1 MDYSYFLYFAAILVA
16 VLSLVAQIS
25 VKSRFA
31 KYDKV
36 TSKRGI
42 TGAQAA
48 AYLLK
53 CNGITDVKI
62 RKISGHL
69 TDNFNPTNKILS
81 LSESTFD
88 STSIAAIGV
97 AAHETGHAI
106 QHAKGYLPVKTRG
119 ALVVPANFGSR
130 FGPLIAILGL
140 ALPGLVRNSQMESM
154 YYWSEILIDVG
165 LALFSASMVFYLVT
179 LPVEFN
185 ASNRALKILKENK
198 VMDKEELRDVRKV
211 LGAAAM
217 TYVAAALSSCITFL
231 RFFLMAKGRR
241 RR

>member
-1 MDYSYFLYFAAILVA
+1 MYYSQLLYIAALFVA
-16 VLSLVAQIS
+16 LLSLIAQLS
-25 VKSRFA
+25 VKGRFA

-62 RKISGHL
+62 QKIAGHL
-69 TDNFNPTNKILS
+69 TDNFNPRNNVLS
-81 LSESTFD
+81 LSESTFS

-106 QHAKGYLPVKTRG
+106 QHAKGYVPVKTRG
-119 ALVVPANFGSR
+119 ALVVPANIGSR
-130 FGPLIAILGL
+130 FGPIIALIGL
-140 ALPGLVRNSQMESM
+140 ALPGLVRNSQMTNM
-154 YYWSEILIDVG
+154 YYLSEMLINIG
-165 LALFSASMVFYLVT
+165 LILFSASMVFYLVT

-185 ASNRALKILKENK
+185 ASNRALKILKENN
-198 VMDKEELRDVRKV
+198 VMDKEELKGVRKV

-231 RFFLMAKGRR
+231 RLFIMAKGRR

>member
-1 MDYSYFLYFAAILVA
+1 MFYSEIIYLAAILVA

-36 TSKRGI
+36 VSKRGI

-62 RKISGHL
+62 QKISGHL
-69 TDNFNPTNKILS
+69 TDNFNPSNNILS
-81 LSESTFD
+81 LSESTFS

-106 QHAKGYLPVKTRG
+106 QHAKGYVPVKTRG
-119 ALVVPANFGSR
+119 ALVVPANLGSR
-130 FGPLIAILGL
+130 FGPLIALVGL
-140 ALPGLVRNSQMESM
+140 ALPGFVQNSQMENM
-154 YYWSEILIDVG
+154 YYFSNLLINIG
-165 LALFSASMVFYLVT
+165 LIMFSASMVFYLVT

-185 ASNRALKILKENK
+185 ASNRALKILKENN
-198 VMDKEELRDVRKV
+198 VMDKEELKGVRKV

-217 TYVAAALSSCITFL
+217 TYVAAALSACISCL
-231 RFFLMAKGRR
+231 RLFIWAKGRR

>member
-1 MDYSYFLYFAAILVA
+1 MYYTTYLYFAAILVA
-16 VLSLVAQIS
+16 LLSLVAQIS

-31 KYDKV
+31 KFDKV
-36 TSKRGI
+36 ASKRGI

-69 TDNFNPTNKILS
+69 TDNFNPTTKILS

-106 QHAKGYLPVKTRG
+106 QHAKGYIPVKTRG
-119 ALVVPANFGSR
+119 ALVVPANIGSR
-130 FGPLIAILGL
+130 FGPYLALLGL
-140 ALPGLVRNSQMESM
+140 LLPGLVQIESM

-198 VMDKEELRDVRKV
+198 VMDKEELSGVRKV

-217 TYVAAALSSCITFL
+217 TYVAAALSSCISFL
-231 RFFLMAKGRR
+231 RLFLIAKGRGR

>member
-1 MDYSYFLYFAAILVA
+1 MYSELLYMAAILVA
-16 VLSLVAQIS
+16 FLSLIAQIS
-25 VKSRFA
+25 VKTRFA
-31 KYDKV
+31 RYDKV
-36 TSKRGI
+36 KSKRGI

-48 AYLLK
+48 AFLLK
-53 CNGITDVKI
+53 CNGITDVEI
-62 RKISGHL
+62 RKIKGNL
-69 TDNFNPTNKILS
+69 TDNFNPSTKILS
-81 LSESTFD
+81 LSESTYD

-106 QHAKGYLPVKTRG
+106 QHEKGYMPVKARG
-119 ALVVPANFGSR
+119 ALVAPANIGSR
-130 FGPLIAILGL
+130 FGPILALIGL
-140 ALPGLVRNSQMESM
+140 LLPGLVELESM

-185 ASNRALKILKENK
+185 ASSRALRILKENQ
-198 VMDKEELRDVRKV
+198 VMDKEELHDVKKV

-217 TYVAAALSSCITFL
+217 TYVAAALSSCISFL
-231 RFFLMAKGRR
+231 RLFLMAKGRR